1 MSYFIKN
8 LALLILLV
16 IMLYIIIL
24 TLWDHMRPSEIKTK
38 CYQELQLKEGET
50 QPVDVVEINNKYRMC
65 LERHGLEPED
75 IIITDTLI
83 K

>member
-1 MSYFIKN
+1 MKN
-8 LALLILLV
+8 FTLLILA
-16 IMLYIIIL
+16 IIL
-24 TLWDHMRPSEIKTK
+24 LFYVVSYLWKEMRPSEIKTK

-50 QPVDVVEINNKYRMC
+50 QLVNVAEINQKYRMC

-83 K
+83 PR

>member
-1 MSYFIKN
+1 MVV
-8 LALLILLV
+8 LLI
-16 IMLYIIIL
+16 IIIL
-24 TLWDHMRPSEIKTK
+24 SLWDHMRPSEIKTI

-50 QPVDVVEINNKYRMC
+50 QLVDVEEINRKYRMC

-83 K
+83 E